1 VTVVYSADKGIGT
14 NMEPNAF
21 AANQTQAQKTAAQ
34 QPTTGAD
41 GAKKKDDDIGKD
53 AFLQLLVTQL
63 KHQDPLDPQDNS
75 EFLAQLAQFSSLE
88 SLQQIKED
96 MAALRGYI
104 EAGTSGVADDAPAT
118 NGGA

>member
-1 VTVVYSADKGIGT
+1 MTVVYSADQGIGT
-14 NMEPNAF
+14 NMEPDAY
-21 AANQTQAQKTAAQ
+21 AANKTQTQNQTSSDASSKAADKT
-34 QPTTGAD
+34 G
-41 GAKKKDDDIGKD
+41 KKDDLGKD

-63 KHQDPLDPQDNS
+63 QHQDPLDPQDNS

>member
-1 VTVVYSADKGIGT
+1 VTVVYSADQGIGT
-14 NMEPNAF
+14 NMEPDPYKTS
-21 AANQTQAQKTAAQ
+21 QTNSSKNTGETKTGEVKQK
-34 QPTTGAD
+34 D
-41 GAKKKDDDIGKD
+41 LGKD

-63 KHQDPLDPQDNS
+63 QHQDPLDPQDNS